1 MPYNFGE
8 MPEKKNENNMNF
20 VKKILNYIY
29 EHSKLI
35 DLISLIMS
43 STLLLSL
50 IHI

>member
-35 DLISLIMS
+35 DLISWSCCKLMIFN
-43 STLLLSL
+43 
-50 IHI
+50 H